1 MGTVGEN
8 TRDAIFSKRLKI
20 SGSNNINA
28 VYDEE
33 YIHYICSLMEK
44 GKSNKDI
51 LFIIA
56 GKMQLLEKIQKNG
69 S

>member
-44 GKSNKDI
+44 GKATNI
-51 LFIIA
+51 FYL
-56 GKMQLLEKIQKNG
+56 
-69 S
+69 